1 MVAKLNHMGLAGD
14 DVNDLAEHVLVRN
27 SRRGHWRDFAAAP
40 CTSSASAG
48 SVRTSADDRVISI
61 EDNRSGASVLA
72 GALHVLVDGLGH
84 RRILAD
90 AAVIAAVVR
99 FVINVE

>member
-1 MVAKLNHMGLAGD
+1 MCWCETVGMDIREISLP
-14 DVNDLAEHVLVRN
+14 
-27 SRRGHWRDFAAAP
+27 RRAP
-40 CTSSASAG
+40 HLHQRALF
-48 SVRTSADDRVISI
+48 VHSADDRVISI
-61 EDNRSGASVLA
+61 EDSRSGASFWP
-72 GALHVLVDGLGH
+72 GALHVPVDGLGH